1 MARPIP
7 SIQWASCFG
16 LRLGKTSEE
25 WDDAGERARR
35 SVSSGGCRDTE
46 ACGRRRA
53 ERERERERLAARNGG
68 SGFGRASSGCG
79 GSLSRAAS
87 AFTWLLPGGSG
98 LVGLEMTTSV
108 SHANYSIK
116 CSQGEEMKRRSAE
129 SLGNFSE

>member
-1 MARPIP
+1 MTL
-7 SIQWASCFG
+7 ASERGDRCRAVVVVTR
-16 LRLGKTSEE
+16 RLVGV
-25 WDDAGERARR
+25 DAQR
-35 SVSSGGCRDTE
+35 
-46 ACGRRRA
+46 